1 MTNDMFNDLRE
12 NSRFYGVK
20 VTVQVRDAMSSQR
33 SYAQRSAMGMLTNG
47 CYSWLLPQDF
57 DKLNMPEG
65 RDL

>member
-12 NSRFYGVK
+12 NSRFYEVK

-33 SYAQRSAMGMLTNG
+33 SYAMGMLTNG

>member
-20 VTVQVRDAMSSQR
+20 VTVQLRDAM
-33 SYAQRSAMGMLTNG
+33 SAMGMLTNG